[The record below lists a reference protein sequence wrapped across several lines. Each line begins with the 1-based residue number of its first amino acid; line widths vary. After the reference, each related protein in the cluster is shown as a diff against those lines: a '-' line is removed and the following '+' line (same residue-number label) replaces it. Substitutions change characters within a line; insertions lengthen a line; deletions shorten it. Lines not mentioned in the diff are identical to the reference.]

1 MLLVINSELEFEI
14 KDNKILS
21 ISKELFSC
29 KVNENCLTIV
39 DVNKS
44 SVQLVKKEAN
54 IISLERL
61 KFSKILL
68 ISGQIISSDFSLF

>member
-61 KFSKILL
+61 IFSKILL